1 MRGCFEPYKSTFA
14 QQSSMTTI
22 IGIFDNARD
31 LDKAVNKLARAGFEE
46 TVYDE
51 SIVAEEASKGEP
63 IAFALGHTPTAFW
76 DNAKPVLPAKPDRGA
91 VVRAFKA
98 HLADYKLPDD
108 VIEGYATTLHHSEF
122 VLVKTQA
129 DRADQVRT
137 IMGEC
142 GAIRT
147 DRHG

>member
-1 MRGCFEPYKSTFA
+1 
-14 QQSSMTTI
+14 MTTI

-31 LDKAVNKLARAGFEE
+31 LDKAVNKLARAGFED

-51 SIVAEEASKGEP
+51 SIVAEDAPRGEP
-63 IAFALGHTPTAFW
+63 IAFALGHTPANFW
-76 DNAKPVLPAKPDRGA
+76 GNAKPALSSKPDHSA
-91 VVRAFKA
+91 VIRAFKA

-108 VIEGYATTLHHSEF
+108 VIEGYAITLHHSEF
-122 VLVKTQA
+122 VLVKTPA
-129 DRADQVRT
+129 KRADQVET
-137 IMGEC
+137 IMREC